1 MGIQDLSDFWL
12 GVIVLIPFMIG
23 VFTLGWLINRF
34 KNRRFTAAWRPLV
47 PVIGG
52 RVVEDG
58 GGAATSW
65 LTGTFEGRRVYG
77 SMTPDRNRGT
87 ESGLKYHYF
96 EAALQD
102 VPGHVDWRVEYAAG
116 MLGFGQASWRV
127 QAGDPAVAERLRS
140 AGVIDLIRPLAEA
153 RAVPPALPTVRYSRS
168 ARTLV
173 YAEDAGTAWIPTPD
187 RFREQLGLLIHL
199 ARLNADANPS

>member
-12 GVIVLIPFMIG
+12 GVIVLIPFMVG

-34 KNRRFTAAWRPLV
+34 KNRRFTVAWRPLV

-77 SMTPDRNRGT
+77 SMIPDRNQGT

-102 VPGHVDWRVEYAAG
+102 VPGRVDWRVEYAAG
-116 MLGFGQASWRV
+116 
-127 QAGDPAVAERLRS
+127 
-140 AGVIDLIRPLAEA
+140 
-153 RAVPPALPTVRYSRS
+153 
-168 ARTLV
+168 
-173 YAEDAGTAWIPTPD
+173 
-187 RFREQLGLLIHL
+187 
-199 ARLNADANPS
+199 